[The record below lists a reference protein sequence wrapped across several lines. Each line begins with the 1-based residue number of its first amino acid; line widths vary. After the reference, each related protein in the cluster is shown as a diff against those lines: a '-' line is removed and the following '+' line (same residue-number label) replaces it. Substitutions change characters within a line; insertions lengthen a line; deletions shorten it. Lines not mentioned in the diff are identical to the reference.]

1 MPLNDA
7 FYDFAESLTEK
18 VGAGVVGQLVGWSLP
33 TPVNLGSNP
42 INFSEHSSE
51 CKLLKD
57 ESQRERGRD
66 WRIFE
71 KNWRCWHRKLNK
83 PWRCGQSDCLNNGT

>member
-18 VGAGVVGQLVGWSLP
+18 LGPGVVGQLVGWSLP

-42 INFSEHSSE
+42 INFSEHEHYSSD
-51 CKLLKD
+51 CKLSKD
-57 ESQRERGRD
+57 ESQSKTDLCARTQVGV
-66 WRIFE
+66 
-71 KNWRCWHRKLNK
+71 
-83 PWRCGQSDCLNNGT
+83 GY